1 MQETA
6 KLRLPR
12 RDFAL
17 APDPSGAVFE
27 KWRADLSALFEVSLP
42 AGADAA
48 AFTIQSAQWRL
59 PGVTVEAEIGSAL
72 VRDRSHGMIARH
84 PADQVILYLLRAGKT
99 THICDGRRLE
109 MRSGDV
115 AIFDYMRPIKTVASP
130 FSSVTLA
137 FNRSRA
143 PAFMRNGALHG
154 TALAAESGAT
164 RLIAAQIETLI
175 DVLDDLSPEEAG
187 AAIEGLLA
195 IVEAAWRRVDADAQ
209 ADSQLRDRATAAIK
223 AKIGKSTLTPGALAN
238 ALGISRA
245 RLSRLFAPQGGVGAL
260 ILKLRL
266 DACLKDL
273 TEEPGPGRIL
283 TVALRYRFA
292 SEASFSRAF
301 RKHFGLTPRQALA
314 LRNAKTAGAATI
326 DGRKG
331 QADSIGLDTVG

>member
-1 MQETA
+1 MHEPA

-17 APDPSGAVFE
+17 AVDPSGAVFE
-27 KWRADLSALFEVSLP
+27 LWRAKVSALFEVSLP

-48 AFTIQSAQWRL
+48 AFALQSAQWRL
-59 PGVTVEAEIGSAL
+59 PGVIIDAEIGSAL
-72 VRDRSHGMIARH
+72 IRDRSYKMIARH
-84 PADQVILYLLRAGKT
+84 PADQVTLYLLRAGRT
-99 THICDGRRLE
+99 IHICDGRRLE
-109 MRSGDV
+109 MRPGDV
-115 AIFDYMRPIKTVASP
+115 AIFDYMRPIKTMASAS
-130 FSSVTLA
+130 SSVTLA
-137 FNRSRA
+137 FNRGDA
-143 PAFMRNGALHG
+143 PAFMRDGALHG
-154 TALAAESGAT
+154 TALAAQTGAA
-164 RLIAAQIETLI
+164 RPVAAQIETLI
-175 DVLDDLSPEEAG
+175 DDLDDLSPREAEAAVG
-187 AAIEGLLA
+187 AVLA
-195 IVEAAWRRVDADAQ
+195 VAEAAWRGIDADE
-209 ADSQLRDRATAAIK
+209 ADIELRDRATATIK

-314 LRNAKTAGAATI
+314 LRNAKPGGGAVI